1 MSHTELFH
9 KDWKALLA
17 NPGPNGHIVQLY
29 QDANFYGE
37 AISHFAAEG
46 LVKGE
51 SVILVATATNWENIS
66 SRLKSKGFDI
76 PMLFDQGQLT
86 LLDANETLPKFM
98 VGNTPDGNIFKPLA
112 RETIRKAR
120 RGGQYKGVRWWGEM
134 VNILYVD
141 GNGKGSTKLEE
152 FFDQVAHEERIS
164 IFCSFLMD
172 NYDPLIYDEA
182 FYNVCATHAHVIP
195 THDYA
200 VHRNA
205 VNNAIR
211 DVVGPIT
218 GQLLRSLMS
227 WQNSATGMP
236 SAQAMLLWIKD
247 ARPHFFCE
255 VLERARQYERGSV
268 AGGPQ

>member
-1 MSHTELFH
+1 MSHTEMFH
-9 KDWKALLA
+9 TDWKALLA
-17 NPGPNGHIVQLY
+17 DPGPDGHIVQLY

-37 AISHFAAEG
+37 AISHFTAEG

-51 SVILVATATNWENIS
+51 SVILVATPSNWENIS
-66 SRLKSKGFDI
+66 GRLTSKGFDI
-76 PMLFDQGQLT
+76 PKLFDRGQLT

-98 VGNTPDGNIFKPLA
+98 VGNTPNGNIFKPLA

-134 VNILYVD
+134 VNVLYVD
-141 GNGKGSTKLEE
+141 GNSKGSTELEE

-172 NYDPLIYDEA
+172 NYDPLIYDQD

-200 VHRNA
+200 VHRGA
-205 VNNAIR
+205 VNKAVR
-211 DVVGPIT
+211 EVVGPIT
-218 GQLLRSLMS
+218 GQLLRSLMA
-227 WQNSATGMP
+227 WQNNASGMP
-236 SAQAMLLWIKD
+236 SAQAMLLWIKS
-247 ARPHFFCE
+247 AKPHLFCE
-255 VLERARQYERGSV
+255 VLERARQYEHGAFAVS
-268 AGGPQ
+268 PQ